1 MGHDRRHVK
10 IAVIGDVHNQW
21 EADDALALQ
30 NLGVNLALFVGDFG
44 NEAVDV
50 VAAIASLD
58 LPYAAIM
65 GNHDAWYSAT
75 DWGLKRC
82 PYNREQEDWVQLQLD
97 LLGDRHVGYTH
108 LDFPS
113 LNLTVVG
120 GRPFSWGGS
129 IWKCP
134 NFYQERFKVNSF
146 AESTEKIVA
155 AALASKY
162 SNTIFIGHNGPL
174 GLGDSPE
181 SPCGRDW
188 EPLGEDFGDPD
199 LAEAIEKTIMAG
211 KQIPL
216 VAFGHMHHQLRHTRE
231 IKRTALVNSPT
242 GTIYLNAAC
251 VPRII
256 EVDGARLHNFSLVEL
271 EAGNVTSARLVW
283 VDKQGNI
290 TQEKQ
295 LL

>member
-1 MGHDRRHVK
+1 MGHDRRRIK

-30 NLGVNLALFVGDFG
+30 NLGVDLVLFVGDFG
-44 NEAVDV
+44 NEAVDI

-97 LLGDRHVGYTH
+97 LLGDRHVGYTY

-113 LNLTVVG
+113 FNLTIVG

-129 IWKCP
+129 TWRCDE
-134 NFYQERFKVNSF
+134 FYRQRFGVTSF

-162 SNTIFIGHNGPL
+162 SNLIFVGHNGPL
-174 GLGDSPE
+174 GLGSSPE

-199 LAEAIEKTIMAG
+199 LSEAIEKTIMAG
-211 KQIPL
+211 KQVPL
-216 VAFGHMHHQLRHTRE
+216 VAFGHMHHHLRHTRE
-231 IKRTALVNSPT
+231 IQRTALVNSPT

-251 VPRII
+251 VPRIM
-256 EVDGARLHNFSLVEL
+256 EVDGFRLHNFSLVEL
-271 EAGNVTSARLVW
+271 EAGIVTSAKLVW
-283 VDKQGNI
+283 ADKQGNI
-290 TQEKQ
+290 AQEKP